1 MWDFYTDAVV
11 LKVLTVYFTRT
22 GNTERVVNKIHEA
35 ISGDFELI
43 TEPTSRKGIIGWMRS
58 GGQNSKRKAA
68 KINPTQYDPS
78 DYDLVVLAS
87 PVWAGAMSAPMR
99 GYMLNNSS
107 KLVKTAVFLT
117 NDSGDVEAAFDEIH
131 GILPNKPLVEG
142 ELQRSKIKTDFDDTV
157 QRFIDKITG
166 L

>member
-1 MWDFYTDAVV
+1 MRVFYPEVVV
-11 LKVLTVYFTRT
+11 LKVLIVYFTRT
-22 GNTERVVNKIHEA
+22 GNTERVVKKIHEA
-35 ISGDFELI
+35 IGGDIELI
-43 TEPTSRKGIIGWMRS
+43 TEPTSRKGIIGWIRS
-58 GGQNSKRKAA
+58 GGQNSKREAA
-68 KINPTQYDPS
+68 KINPVKYDPS

-99 GYMLNNSS
+99 GYVINNSS

-117 NDSGDVEAAFDEIH
+117 NDSGEVEAAFNEIR

-142 ELQRSKIKTDFDDTV
+142 ELQRSKIKTDFEDTF
-157 QRFIDKITG
+157 QCFIDKITG